1 MAMSDLL
8 ARDAAA
14 LHHALEQNGDEVKV
28 SVSRSTAE
36 LLAELMEA
44 SAQGR
49 VIVAPNAEEVTPA
62 QAAAM
67 LGMSRP
73 QIRRLID
80 QGTLEFRKVGTHH
93 RIPVAAI
100 EEFRAVERSRRAS
113 ALAELADLQNELGL
127 TE

>member
-1 MAMSDLL
+1 MSDLL

-14 LHHALEQNGDEVKV
+14 LHHALEQDGDEVRV

-36 LLAELMEA
+36 ILAQLMEA
-44 SAQGR
+44 RAQGR
-49 VIVAPNAEEVTPA
+49 VMIAPNVDEVTPA

-93 RIPVAAI
+93 RIPVVSI
-100 EEFRAVERSRRAS
+100 EAFRAAERSRRAS

>member
-1 MAMSDLL
+1 MSDLL

-14 LHHALEQNGDEVKV
+14 LHHALEQDGAEVRV

-36 LLAELMEA
+36 LLAQLMEA
-44 SAQGR
+44 RAQGR
-49 VIVAPNAEEVTPA
+49 VMIAPNADEVTPA

-93 RIPVAAI
+93 RILVASI
-100 EEFRAVERSRRAS
+100 EEFRAAERSRRAS

>member
-1 MAMSDLL
+1 MSDLL
-8 ARDAAA
+8 ARDTAA
-14 LHHALEQNGDEVKV
+14 LHHALEQGGDEVSV

-36 LLAELMEA
+36 LLAQLMDA
-44 SAQGR
+44 RAQGR
-49 VIVAPNAEEVTPA
+49 VVVAQNEDEVTPA

-73 QIRRLID
+73 QVRRLMD
-80 QGTLEFRKVGTHH
+80 QGTLDFRKVGTHH
-93 RIPVAAI
+93 RILVASVEA
-100 EEFRAVERSRRAS
+100 FRAAERSRRGP

>member
-1 MAMSDLL
+1 MSDLL

-14 LHHALEQNGDEVKV
+14 LHRALEQGGDEVRV

-36 LLAELMEA
+36 LLAQLMDA
-44 SAQGR
+44 RAQGR
-49 VIVAPNAEEVTPA
+49 LVVSQNEDEATPA

-67 LGMSRP
+67 LGVSRP
-73 QIRRLID
+73 QVRRLMD
-80 QGTLEFRKVGTHH
+80 QGALEFRKVGTHH
-93 RIPVAAI
+93 RIPVVSIQA
-100 EEFRAVERSRRAS
+100 FRAAERSRRAP